1 MHTKLIEKI
10 PDSHNAKEHYQ
21 ERKTHNQ
28 EKKTEIITYQ
38 PNTFENSDIVD
49 IKSSLIGHP
58 KTPHK
63 LSKTI
68 IQAEKLGSNSSL
80 WYKKR

>member
-1 MHTKLIEKI
+1 MLKNTIKKEKHI
-10 PDSHNAKEHYQ
+10 I
-21 ERKTHNQ
+21 R
-28 EKKTEIITYQ
+28 KKTEIITYQ
-38 PNTFENSDIVD
+38 PNTFENSNIVD

-80 WYKKR
+80 

>member
-10 PDSHNAKEHYQ
+10 SNSHNAKEHYQ
-21 ERKTHNQ
+21 ERKSHNLK
-28 EKKTEIITYQ
+28 KKTEIITYQ
-38 PNTFENSDIVD
+38 PNTFENSNIVH

-63 LSKTI
+63 LSRTI

-80 WYKKR
+80 